1 MTDFE
6 QDGNSIKHRPIWI
19 KFSPNTLNLRNYKYP
34 LRKGDIFHPRLP
46 HGRQEEHLHEAHQ
59 EDENL
64 INVTFFTCF
73 MPSFF
78 KNTDLN

>member
-19 KFSPNTLNLRNYKYP
+19 KFSPSTHNLRNYKFP
-34 LRKGDIFHPRLP
+34 SRKGDIFHPRLR